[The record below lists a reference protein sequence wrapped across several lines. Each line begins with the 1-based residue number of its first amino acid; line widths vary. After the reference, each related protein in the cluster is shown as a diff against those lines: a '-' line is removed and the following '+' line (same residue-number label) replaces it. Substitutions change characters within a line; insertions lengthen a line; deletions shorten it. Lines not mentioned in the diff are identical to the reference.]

1 MHINDKQTNT
11 VYSWKNDQNPSFGC
25 PLCDEAGT
33 KNSESPW
40 FPCGVNC
47 CVRVPFTGF
56 KRF

>member
-1 MHINDKQTNT
+1 MKNLKVLKNTMHINDKQTNR

-40 FPCGVNC
+40 RNRCSSVGY
-47 CVRVPFTGF
+47 
-56 KRF
+56 